1 MRAFHLTRAARLAA
15 VLAVAL
21 LLGCGKSSDSTSPPP
36 VTGPTFNLTFP
47 DAGPNGTSRELTFT
61 DIGTWNYQCTPHGA
75 SNGMT
80 GSITVA
86 AAGPDSVTGGVSI
99 VNFAFNPQN
108 VTIKQGGKVRWH
120 NESNRTDHTATR

>member
-1 MRAFHLTRAARLAA
+1 MRSFHTPRAARLA
-15 VLAVAL
+15 VMLAVAV
-21 LLGCGKSSDSTSPPP
+21 LLGCGKSSDSTAPPP
-36 VTGPTFNLTFP
+36 GVTGPTFNLTFP
-47 DAGPNGTSRELTFT
+47 AAGPNGTSHELTFT

-75 SNGMT
+75 SGMT

-86 AAGPDSVTGGVSI
+86 AAGPDSVAGGVSI